1 MMAKSKIIGISGYSG
16 SGKTTT
22 IINLIKFFKK
32 SGIKIGIVK
41 HAHHNFDVDVPGK
54 DSYRFRENGA
64 DEVFVSS
71 ARRTVH
77 IAENIDGNELT
88 FNEVIEKIQ
97 RSKLDLV
104 IVEGYKHEKFKKIEV
119 YRKEVKKPMLCK
131 NDKNI
136 IAIISNDISNNDVQ
150 IPVFKLDDYK
160 SIANFILKNL

>member
-1 MMAKSKIIGISGYSG
+1 MVAKSKIIGISGYSG

-32 SGIKIGIVK
+32 SGIKVGVVK

-77 IAENIDGNELT
+77 IVENIDGNELT

-104 IVEGYKHEKFKKIEV
+104 IVEGYKNENHPKIEIIN
-119 YRKEVKKPMLCK
+119 EKKNKYLFQ
-131 NDKNI
+131 NI
-136 IAIISNDISNNDVQ
+136 QNVIAIISDHNLDTDLKK
-150 IPVFKLDDYK
+150 FKKNEIDK
-160 SIANFILKNL
+160 IVNFILNEIK

>member
-77 IAENIDGNELT
+77 IVENIDGNELT
-88 FNEVIEKIQ
+88 FNEVIEKLSLIH
-97 RSKLDLV
+97 
-104 IVEGYKHEKFKKIEV
+104 I
-119 YRKEVKKPMLCK
+119 
-131 NDKNI
+131 
-136 IAIISNDISNNDVQ
+136 
-150 IPVFKLDDYK
+150 
-160 SIANFILKNL
+160 